1 MKAVIIKARGDFKA
15 GQEVEVDASDFEQLE
30 QDGYAVTRGEYAAIQ
45 AREANDK
52 AIRATAKTRHETAIK
67 AKIAEAKKRAAIAPA
82 DETVQATSLE
92 RLNKFSTAP
101 IEQYDEIAEIIGAT
115 IDGLQSKQH
124 ADLTKRFAGINNAS
138 DREGFRANEIQ
149 LQGVSFEDAGKEY
162 VRCSDPMTNLIRGGD
177 FKEAFKLSRE
187 RSIVASQHLMKP
199 INAGDDFML
208 RDIIRAADYTDP
220 NSQVGTLATGL
231 ILMRN
236 LGYLKNK
243 LSWMPYLTTDLRNE
257 PIQFGHPVITR
268 YITPPGVLTYIP
280 GLGFTSDATAISN
293 ASAGTVQSGIVTQT
307 SGTVTKSV
315 PGATDVSVTINQF
328 KGTEIEFPI
337 STLAATVRNL
347 FAEQRGAQTYSLAEH
362 INDYVLQKIFAATWT
377 GTVTSLTLG
386 SSFGLP
392 GMIALKN
399 RLTLSKVPDAGRF
412 ALLHSTYSDALL
424 TDGNLLTAKAILA
437 LVNKDASAFEQGDIP
452 SLFGIKPLEA
462 QRSSYT
468 AANAYASPTI
478 SADGVTVDFA
488 AAGVTKIGFAGNMS
502 SMLFASRVPQ
512 DFTKAAS
519 DLGIPASSAV
529 EIVTEPDSG
538 LSVMVFKYV
547 DNGKMA
553 ISHRVCLMYGAAQGD
568 PRVGIVLAP

>member
-1 MKAVIIKARGDFKA
+1 MKAVLIKARDNLKA
-15 GQEVEVDASDFEQLE
+15 GQEVEVSASEFAILAD
-30 QDGYAVTRGEYAAIQ
+30 DGYAISKGEHDAIQ
-45 AREANDK
+45 ASEAREK
-52 AIRATAKTRHETAIK
+52 AVRATARTRHETAIK
-67 AKIAEAKKRAAIAPA
+67 AKIAEAKKRGAIAPA
-82 DETVQATSLE
+82 DETVQATSLT
-92 RLNKFSTAP
+92 RLGKFDTAP
-101 IEQYDEIAEIIGAT
+101 LEQYDEIAEIIGAT
-115 IDGLQSKQH
+115 IDGLQSKEH
-124 ADLTKRFAGINNAS
+124 AALTKRFAGINNAA
-138 DREGFRANEIQ
+138 DRDGFRAQEIQ

-187 RSIVASQHLMKP
+187 RSIVASQHLMRP
-199 INAGDDFML
+199 VNAGDDFML
-208 RDIIRAADYTDP
+208 RDIIKASDYTDP

-243 LSWMPYLTTDLRNE
+243 LAWMPYLTTDLRNE

-280 GLGFTSDATAISN
+280 GVGFTSDATTISN
-293 ASAGTVQSGIVTQT
+293 AGAGTVQSGIATQT

-315 PGATDVSVTINQF
+315 PGATDVTVTVNQF

-362 INDYVLQKIFAATWT
+362 INDFVMQKIFAATWS
-377 GTVTSLTLG
+377 GTVTSLALG
-386 SSFGLP
+386 ASFGLP

-399 RLTLSKVPDAGRF
+399 RMTLSKIPDAGRF

-424 TDGNLLTAKAILA
+424 TDGNMLTAKAILA
-437 LVNKDASAFEQGDIP
+437 LINKDASAFEQSDIP

-462 QRSSYT
+462 QRASYT
-468 AANAYASPTI
+468 AADAYASPTI
-478 SADGVTVDFA
+478 SADGTQVDFA
-488 AAGVTKIGFAGNMS
+488 AAGVTQIGFAGNMS

-519 DLGIPASSAV
+519 ELGIPATSAI

-547 DNGKMA
+547 DNGRMA

-568 PRVGIVLAP
+568 PRVGIVLTP

>member
-1 MKAVIIKARGDFKA
+1 MKAVIIKARGNYQA
-15 GQEVEVDASDFEQLE
+15 GQEIEVAGDDFEVLE
-30 QDGYAVTRGEYAAIQ
+30 RDGIAVTRGEYTAIQ
-45 AREANDK
+45 AREAETK
-52 AIRATAKTRHETAIK
+52 AVRASTITRHENAIK
-67 AKIAEAKKRAAIAPA
+67 AKIAEAKKRNAIVPA
-82 DETVQATSLE
+82 DETVQAKSLE
-92 RLNKFSTAP
+92 RFKAFENAS
-101 IEQYDEIAEIIGAT
+101 IEQIDQVAEIIGAT
-115 IDGLQSKQH
+115 IDALQPKGH
-124 ADLTKRFAGINNAS
+124 AELTKKWAGVNNAT
-138 DREGFRANEIQ
+138 DREGFRAAEIQ
-149 LQGVSFEDAGKEY
+149 FQGVSFEDAGKEY
-162 VRCSDPMTNLIRGGD
+162 VRCSEPMTNLVRSGD

-187 RSIVASQHLMKP
+187 RAIVASQHLMKP

-243 LSWMPYLTTDLRNE
+243 LSWMPYFTTDLRNE

-280 GLGFTSDATAISN
+280 GVGFTSDATTISN
-293 ASAGTVQSGIVTQT
+293 AGAGSVQSGIATQT
-307 SGTVTKSV
+307 SGTVTKST

-362 INDYVLQKIFAATWT
+362 INDFVMQKIFASTWQ

-386 SSFGLP
+386 NSFGLP

-399 RLTLSKVPDAGRF
+399 RMTLSKIPDAGRF

-424 TDGNLLTAKAILA
+424 TDGNMLTAKAILA
-437 LVNKDASAFEQGDIP
+437 LINKDASAFEQSDIP

-462 QRSSYT
+462 QRASYT
-468 AANAYASPTI
+468 AANAYASPNI
-478 SADGVTVDFA
+478 SPDGVTVDFA

-512 DFTKAAS
+512 DFTKAAQE
-519 DLGIPASSAV
+519 LGIPATSAI

-547 DNGKMA
+547 DNGKMS